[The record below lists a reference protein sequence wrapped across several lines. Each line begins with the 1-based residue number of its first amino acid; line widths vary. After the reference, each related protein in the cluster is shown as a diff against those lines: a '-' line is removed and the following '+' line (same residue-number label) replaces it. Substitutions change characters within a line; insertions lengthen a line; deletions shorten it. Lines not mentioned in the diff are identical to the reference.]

1 MGDTTSAAGPRER
14 ELLLQ
19 ARGVSMNFGGV
30 LALDDVDLS
39 VYRGEIAGLIGPNG
53 AGKTTLFNVISGVL
67 QPTRGRVMLDGKD
80 ITSWQPHKRGRA
92 GMARTFQRLELFDH
106 LSVADNLL
114 ASWEAVTPGAVLGRH
129 RTKGRAKVA
138 EVMERLRLGALAS
151 RVAGTLP
158 TGQARVVELAR
169 ALCTG
174 PRVLLLDEPSS
185 GLDQAETVWFGEI
198 LKDIVG
204 RDIGEP
210 SILLVEHDMSLVMEI
225 CDEITV
231 LDFGRKIACGT
242 PVQVRNDP
250 AVIAAY
256 LGAPQ
261 EKDTTARF
269 NSEPG
274 VSGFSADGVA
284 ATVEVAR

>member
-1 MGDTTSAAGPRER
+1 MDEIAGGAGSHEGR
-14 ELLLQ
+14 LLLQ
-19 ARGVSMNFGGV
+19 ARSVSMNFGGV
-30 LALDDVDLS
+30 LALDDVDLR
-39 VYRGEIAGLIGPNG
+39 VFRGQIAGLIGPNG

-67 QPTRGRVMLDGKD
+67 QPTRGQVMLDGKD

-129 RTKGRAKVA
+129 RAKGRAKVA
-138 EVMERLRLGALAS
+138 EVIEQLRLGELAS

-169 ALCTG
+169 ALCTA

-185 GLDQAETVWFGEI
+185 GLDQAETAWFGEI
-198 LKDIVG
+198 LKGIVG
-204 RDIGEP
+204 RELGEP

-242 PVQVRNDP
+242 PAQVRSDP

-261 EKDTTARF
+261 GKDTTVRSHPQPSA
-269 NSEPG
+269 P
-274 VSGFSADGVA
+274 GFSAAGVA
-284 ATVEVAR
+284 AAAEVTR